1 MRIKQIIRRFL
12 PWSRIKL
19 IAINA
24 GRIIGFFVPQRNQSA
39 IFFFFPFYQ
48 VGGAE
53 RIHADIVGCVAEQK
67 PWVFFTNRSK
77 DDKFKY
83 LFEGHARLFEVSF
96 LTTGSIAYYFWI
108 GALTAFINR
117 HHNAL
122 VFGCNNV
129 LFYHLL
135 PHLKRKV
142 RRLDLLHAFGGGIE
156 GVSLP
161 FVDEIDTR
169 VIYSSKVYAELKE
182 QYAAAAREVDP
193 KIIDRVLFI
202 NNQVAVPD
210 EFPVKPE
217 GARLKVLYVGRGAEE
232 KRIHLVGRAATEC
245 RRAGIPTEF
254 SFIGDVDDFIEPM
267 DRDACILR
275 GEIADTSVLNKF
287 YDEADVLLMTSSRE
301 GVPMVIME
309 AMAHG
314 AVPVSTNVG
323 GIPDHV
329 KHGVNGLLITANDE
343 AEIVSALVGY
353 IAQLCED
360 RLSLQKMSHNAFDY
374 ARENFT
380 LSNFCSAYRRLL
392 LGESVEKQLK

>member
-1 MRIKQIIRRFL
+1 MVRRFL
-12 PWSRIKL
+12 PWSRIKR

-24 GRIIGFFVPQRNQSA
+24 GRIIGFFVPWRNQSA

-53 RIHADIVGCVAEQK
+53 RIHADIVGCVKDRK
-67 PWVFFTNRSK
+67 PWVFFTNQSK
-77 DDKFKY
+77 DDKFKH
-83 LFEGHARLFEVSF
+83 LFEGRARLFDISF
-96 LTTGSIAYYFWI
+96 LTTGSITYYFCI
-108 GALTAFINR
+108 GALAAFINR
-117 HHNAL
+117 HHNAV

-135 PHLKRKV
+135 PHLKKDV
-142 RRLDLLHAFGGGIE
+142 RRIDLLHAFGGGIE

-161 FVDEIDTR
+161 FVNEIDAR

-182 QYAAAAREVDP
+182 QYAASAGKVDP
-193 KIIDRVLFI
+193 KMIDRVLFI

-210 EFPVKPE
+210 EFPVKSE
-217 GARLKVLYVGRGAEE
+217 TARLKVLYVGRGAEE
-232 KRIHLVGRAATEC
+232 KRVHLAGRAAAEC
-245 RRAGIPTEF
+245 RKSGIPAEF
-254 SFIGDVDDFIEPM
+254 GFIGDVDDFIEAS

-287 YDEADVLLMTSSRE
+287 YDEADVVVMTSSRE

-314 AVPVSTNVG
+314 AVTVSTNVG

-329 KHGVNGLLITANDE
+329 KHGVNGLLITASDE
-343 AEIVSALVGY
+343 AEIVSTLVGY

-360 RLSLQKMSHNAFDY
+360 RSSLKKMSHNAFDY
-374 ARENFT
+374 ARANFT
-380 LSNFCSAYRRLL
+380 LSKFCFAYRRLL
-392 LGESVEKQLK
+392 LGERNETAVELNP